1 MSRLCYGYTI
11 IDGRLEVQETEAENI
26 RKIFKNYLAGN
37 ALIKSANL
45 AGVKKNSSSVKRILT
60 NKNYLGNDVYPKIID
75 IESFEKTGQMLKER
89 AVAMGRV
96 WEKEEEISR
105 VPCKFRYKEE
115 GETLPLDPFERAS
128 YKYRLI
134 EVIDD
139 E

>member
-11 IDGRLEVQETEAENI
+11 RDGRLEIQEKEAENI

-37 ALIKSANL
+37 ALIKSAGL
-45 AGVKKNSSSVKRILT
+45 AGIKKNSSSVKRILT
-60 NKNYLGNDVYPKIID
+60 NKKYLGNEIYPKIID
-75 IESFEKTGQMLKER
+75 RESFEKAGQILKKR

-96 WEKEEEISR
+96 WEKEEEIIK
-105 VPCKFRYKEE
+105 VPCKFRYKKE
-115 GETLPLDPFERAS
+115 ETLPLDPFERAS
-128 YKYRLI
+128 YKYNLI

>member
-96 WEKEEEISR
+96 WEKEEEIIK
-105 VPCKFRYKEE
+105 VPCKFRYREE
-115 GETLPLDPFERAS
+115 GVLPLDPFERAS
-128 YKYRLI
+128 HQYNLI
-134 EVIDD
+134 EVIYD

>member
-11 IDGRLEVQETEAENI
+11 RDGRLEVQETEAENI

-37 ALIKSANL
+37 TLIKSANL
-45 AGVKKNSSSVKRILT
+45 AGLKKNSSSVKRMLT
-60 NKNYLGNDVYPKIID
+60 NEKYLGNDIYPKIID
-75 IESFEKTGQMLKER
+75 RESFEKAGQMLKER

-96 WEKEEEISR
+96 WEKEEETIK
-105 VPCKFRYKEE
+105 VPCKFRYREE
-115 GETLPLDPFERAS
+115 GVLPLDPFERAS
-128 YKYRLI
+128 HQYNLI

>member
-11 IDGRLEVQETEAENI
+11 RDGRLEVQDKEAENI
-26 RKIFKNYLAGN
+26 RKIFKNYLVGN

-45 AGVKKNSSSVKRILT
+45 VGLKKNSSSVKRILT
-60 NKNYLGNDVYPKIID
+60 NKKYLGNDIYPKIID
-75 IESFEKTGQMLKER
+75 RESFGKAGQMLKER
-89 AVAMGRV
+89 AVAMGRI
-96 WEKEEEISR
+96 WEKEEEIIK
-105 VPCKFRYKEE
+105 VPCKFRYKKED
-115 GETLPLDPFERAS
+115 TLPLDPFERAS

>member
-11 IDGRLEVQETEAENI
+11 RDGRLEIQENEAEYI
-26 RKIFKNYLAGN
+26 RKIFDNYLAGN
-37 ALIKSANL
+37 ALIKSAEL
-45 AGVKKNSSSVKRILT
+45 VGLKKNSSSVKRILT
-60 NKNYLGNDVYPKIID
+60 NKNYLGNDIYPKIID

-96 WEKEEEISR
+96 WEKEEEIIK
-105 VPCKFRYKEE
+105 VPYKFRYKEE
-115 GETLPLDPFERAS
+115 GVLPIDPFERAS
-128 YKYRLI
+128 YQYSLI

>member
-11 IDGRLEVQETEAENI
+11 RDGRVEVQEKEAENI
-26 RKIFKNYLAGN
+26 RKIFKNYLDGN
-37 ALIKSANL
+37 ALIKSADL
-45 AGVKKNSSSVKRILT
+45 AGLKKNSSSVKRILT
-60 NKNYLGNDVYPKIID
+60 NKKYLGNDIYPKIID
-75 IESFEKTGQMLKER
+75 GETFEKARQMLKER

-96 WEKEEEISR
+96 WKKEEEIIK
-105 VPCKFRYKEE
+105 VPCKFRYKEK
-115 GETLPLDPFERAS
+115 GTLPLDHYERAS

>member
-11 IDGRLEVQETEAENI
+11 RDGRLEIQEKEAENI

-37 ALIKSANL
+37 ALIKSADL

-60 NKNYLGNDVYPKIID
+60 NKKYLGNEIYPKIID
-75 IESFEKTGQMLKER
+75 RESFEKAGQMLKER
-89 AVAMGRV
+89 ALAMGRV
-96 WEKEEEISR
+96 WEKEEEIIK
-105 VPCKFRYKEE
+105 VPCKFRYKKE
-115 GETLPLDPFERAS
+115 GTLPLDPFERAS

>member
-11 IDGRLEVQETEAENI
+11 RDGRLEVQETEAENI

-37 ALIKSANL
+37 TLIKSADL
-45 AGVKKNSSSVKRILT
+45 AGLKKNSSSVKRILT
-60 NKNYLGNDVYPKIID
+60 NEKYLGNEIYPKIID
-75 IESFEKTGQMLKER
+75 RESFEKAGQMLKER

-96 WEKEEEISR
+96 WEKEEKIIK
-105 VPCKFRYKEE
+105 VPCKFRYREE
-115 GETLPLDPFERAS
+115 GVPPLDPFERAS
-128 YKYRLI
+128 HQYNLI